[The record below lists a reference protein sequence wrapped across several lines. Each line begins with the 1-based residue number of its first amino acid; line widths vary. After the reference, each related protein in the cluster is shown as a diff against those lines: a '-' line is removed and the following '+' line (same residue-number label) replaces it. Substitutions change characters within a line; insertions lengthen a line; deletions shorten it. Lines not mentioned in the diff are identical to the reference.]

1 MRGRYARRAGRS
13 RRTPGASISWSAMNA
28 ARRLGLWLGR
38 VALLLAMIAFAGA
51 VALFSAVTY
60 LELTEG
66 DSQSP
71 ISILTALLVPVCG
84 ALAAGC
90 WWLFAESFKGRE
102 GAAGARR
109 GSGPRR
115 R

>member
-1 MRGRYARRAGRS
+1 V
-13 RRTPGASISWSAMNA
+13 NA

-38 VALLLAMIAFAGA
+38 LALLVGMIVFAAA

-66 DSQSP
+66 EAQSP

-84 ALAAGC
+84 ALAAAC
-90 WWLFAESFKGRE
+90 WWLFAETFKRSSGEPGRSP
-102 GAAGARR
+102 AAARR
-109 GSGPRR
+109 R
-115 R
+115 

>member
-1 MRGRYARRAGRS
+1 MGTASERGRLSAAA
-13 RRTPGASISWSAMNA
+13 PGARLTLATMNA
-28 ARRLGLWLGR
+28 IRRLGLWLGR
-38 VALLLAMIAFAGA
+38 LVLLLGMIAFAGA

-66 DSQSP
+66 GARSP

-84 ALAAGC
+84 VLAAGC
-90 WWLFAESFKGRE
+90 WWLFTETFKRGGGAE
-102 GAAGARR
+102 AARA
-109 GSGPRR
+109 SPASRR

>member
-1 MRGRYARRAGRS
+1 
-13 RRTPGASISWSAMNA
+13 MNA
-28 ARRLGLWLGR
+28 IRRLGLWLGR
-38 VALLLAMIAFAGA
+38 LVLLLGMISFAGA

-66 DSQSP
+66 GARSP

-84 ALAAGC
+84 VLAAGC
-90 WWLFAESFKGRE
+90 WWLFTETFKRRGGAE
-102 GAAGARR
+102 GARAPSA
-109 GSGPRR
+109 SRR

>member
-1 MRGRYARRAGRS
+1 MGSLRRIGVWIGRLALVFGMI
-13 RRTPGASISWSAMNA
+13 GFA
-28 ARRLGLWLGR
+28 AL
-38 VALLLAMIAFAGA
+38 

-66 DSQSP
+66 EAQNP

-90 WWLFAESFKGRE
+90 WWLFAESF
-102 GAAGARR
+102 R
-109 GSGPRR
+109 GSDPDRGRGRR
-115 R
+115 RPRS